1 MLFDDED
8 EEQESKTGR
17 IANGMAD
24 SLLRGLGIQGAAV
37 SALKNVLL
45 KIGEENKKKSTK
57 YREAVFEA
65 FDFSPPLDSK
75 VRKLRSAGQTF
86 DWNMKEIKQEGF
98 NLNNPAYLAGG
109 QIISST
115 TNIPVDRAVSDI
127 NALRQ
132 IFSNNTENWQKV
144 ALALG
149 WSTWDVGLPYYG
161 VKKEPID
168 TPQTRLK
175 NKVDLMKK
183 ETNTKEQKQMLLD
196 LGLSRQEIINL
207 KYENKRVQKI
217 IELQKSGGIKKIKTP
232 ESESKRQF
240 DSIKDENK
248 PDQVKTLLGFGL
260 TKAEIRKLKYEKDR
274 VEKILE
280 LMKNKK

>member
-1 MLFDDED
+1 
-8 EEQESKTGR
+8 
-17 IANGMAD
+17 MAD

-45 KIGEENKKKSTK
+45 KIGEESKKKSTK

-86 DWNMKEIKQEGF
+86 DWNMKEMKQEGF
-98 NLNNPAYLAGG
+98 NLNNPAYLAGA

-207 KYENKRVQKI
+207 KYENKRVLKI
-217 IELQKSGGIKKIKTP
+217 IELQKSGGVKKIKTP
-232 ESESKRQF
+232 ESELKRQF